1 MTGTT
6 FYLNFE
12 PILME
17 WLQSMIDSTGI
28 ALASLLTLLGEET
41 LLIAVMGFLYWCYDK
56 EYGKFV
62 GTNMIVS
69 ILWNPLLKN
78 IVLRRRPY
86 LDHPNVRCL
95 RPVEAD
101 ADIHDI
107 SAQGYSFPSGH
118 STNSATL
125 FGSLSAYRRQ
135 RVLTVLAFVVPFLVG
150 ISRVLLGV
158 HYPTDVLAGWA
169 LGAVVVLLVSR
180 LPRRAKRRW
189 LFHLIL
195 LLTALPGIF
204 YCKTTDYCLCS
215 SEEG

>member
-1 MTGTT
+1 MTEG
-6 FYLNFE
+6 
-12 PILME
+12 
-17 WLQSMIDSTGI
+17 
-28 ALASLLTLLGEET
+28 
-41 LLIAVMGFLYWCYDK
+41 VR
-56 EYGKFV
+56 
-62 GTNMIVS
+62 

-101 ADIHDI
+101 ADIPDI

-150 ISRVLLGV
+150 IIKGVINPKKGSYLWNPSPPLL
-158 HYPTDVLAGWA
+158 
-169 LGAVVVLLVSR
+169 R
-180 LPRRAKRRW
+180 LNLR
-189 LFHLIL
+189 
-195 LLTALPGIF
+195 
-204 YCKTTDYCLCS
+204 
-215 SEEG
+215 

>member
-1 MTGTT
+1 M
-6 FYLNFE
+6 
-12 PILME
+12 M
-17 WLQSMIDSTGI
+17 DSTGI

-56 EYGKFV
+56 EYGKLV

-125 FGSLSAYRRQ
+125 FGSLSAYRKQ

-150 ISRVLLGV
+150 IIKGVINPKKGSYLWNPSPPLL
-158 HYPTDVLAGWA
+158 
-169 LGAVVVLLVSR
+169 R
-180 LPRRAKRRW
+180 LNLR
-189 LFHLIL
+189 
-195 LLTALPGIF
+195 
-204 YCKTTDYCLCS
+204 
-215 SEEG
+215 